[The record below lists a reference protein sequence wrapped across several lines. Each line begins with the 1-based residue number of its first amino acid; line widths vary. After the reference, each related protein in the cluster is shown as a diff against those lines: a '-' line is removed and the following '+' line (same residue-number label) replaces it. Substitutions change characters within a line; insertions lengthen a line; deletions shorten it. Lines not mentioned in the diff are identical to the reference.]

1 MCSFK
6 NQKNVLF
13 WMHYCS
19 FIYQI
24 FREIIH
30 CLPGEWL
37 HVQFVA
43 ADFDKALWGAHQS
56 VVPHVKLQGC
66 PLDWTQLVWKKV
78 NWILQVKLHAL
89 VSSSELLAPA
99 ELWHEAI
106 KLFDQPS
113 HFLSATLTCSYSFT
127 LTCTLPKSSGT
138 SLSCRGLFFR
148 RKWLIISPSGCQNIN
163 CCQSFFMTTLT
174 WTIRSY

>member
-1 MCSFK
+1 
-6 NQKNVLF
+6 
-13 WMHYCS
+13 MHYCS

-30 CLPGEWL
+30 CLPREWL
-37 HVQFVA
+37 HVEFVT

-78 NWILQVKLHAL
+78 NGICQVKFHAH

-99 ELWHEAI
+99 ELQFQAI

-113 HFLSATLTCSYSFT
+113 LFLSATLTCPYSFT
-127 LTCTLPKSSGT
+127 LTCTLPNHLRKVCPVKDCFLEKAIDNFPLW
-138 SLSCRGLFFR
+138 LS
-148 RKWLIISPSGCQNIN
+148 KH
-163 CCQSFFMTTLT
+163 
-174 WTIRSY
+174 